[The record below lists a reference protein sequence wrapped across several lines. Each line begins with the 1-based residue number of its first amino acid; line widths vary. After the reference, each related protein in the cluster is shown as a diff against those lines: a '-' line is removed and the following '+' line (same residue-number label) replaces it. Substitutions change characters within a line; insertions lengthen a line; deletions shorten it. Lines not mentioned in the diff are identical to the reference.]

1 MNGMV
6 TRRQIVGA
14 EIVSDGRVHFRV
26 WAPKHKEVQVVLE
39 AGPDAPRGFAL
50 ESEAEGYF
58 AGAVAGAG
66 VGTRYRFRLGGSS
79 VQILPDPATR
89 YQPEGPCGPSEVID
103 PLCFRWTD
111 QAWQGIA
118 SVEGQ
123 VLYELH
129 VGTFTPQGTWTAALQ
144 QLPYL
149 ADLGITVLEIMPMA
163 EFPGSFGWG
172 YDGVDLFAPF
182 HGYGIPDDVRRL
194 VDRAHALGLGVI
206 LDVVYNHLGPEGN
219 VLGHYSDDY
228 FSRKYQSEWGDTFNF
243 DGPGSGPVRE
253 FVLANVAYWVEEF
266 HFDGMRV
273 DATQGLYDSSPVH
286 ILAQI
291 ARRMREAAGDRRI
304 LIVGESE
311 PQRAGLLRGA
321 DRGGIGFDML
331 WSDDFHHTA
340 TVAATG
346 NREAYYGDYL
356 GSPQELVSVLKRGW
370 LYQGQWDLRQGK
382 RRGSPALDI
391 APTAFIGYLQN
402 HDQIANTARGE
413 RLHARTTPGRFR
425 ALSALLLLGP
435 TTPLLFQGQEFAASS
450 LFLYFSDARPE
461 VTEQLRQGRR
471 KFLKQF
477 PSLATDQMQAQ
488 VPSPSH
494 HDLFDRSK
502 LNLAERDVG
511 SHAEA
516 LVLHRDLLLLRQR
529 DPTFR
534 AGQRRGAID
543 GAVLGPEALVIRW
556 FDPYGLGDDR
566 LLLVNLG
573 VELRLSVAAEPLL
586 APPSADRR
594 WRALWSSEEPRYG
607 GQGTAEPETEELN
620 WRLAGHAAVVMAP
633 APAVADEVRNPPGT
647 V

>member
-14 EIVSDGRVHFRV
+14 EIVSDGHVHFRV

-58 AGAVAGAG
+58 AGAVTGAG
-66 VGTRYRFRLGGSS
+66 GGTRYRFRLGGSS
-79 VQILPDPATR
+79 VQVLPDPASR

-149 ADLGITVLEIMPMA
+149 AELGITVLEIMPMA

-182 HGYGIPDDVRRL
+182 HGYGIPEDVRRF

-391 APTAFIGYLQN
+391 ADGIHWLPSEPRSDCQHGPRRA
-402 HDQIANTARGE
+402 TARE
-413 RLHARTTPGRFR
+413 D
-425 ALSALLLLGP
+425 
-435 TTPLLFQGQEFAASS
+435 
-450 LFLYFSDARPE
+450 DARP
-461 VTEQLRQGRR
+461 
-471 KFLKQF
+471 
-477 PSLATDQMQAQ
+477 
-488 VPSPSH
+488 VPRP
-494 HDLFDRSK
+494 
-502 LNLAERDVG
+502 ER
-511 SHAEA
+511 
-516 LVLHRDLLLLRQR
+516 
-529 DPTFR
+529 
-534 AGQRRGAID
+534 
-543 GAVLGPEALVIRW
+543 
-556 FDPYGLGDDR
+556 
-566 LLLVNLG
+566 
-573 VELRLSVAAEPLL
+573 
-586 APPSADRR
+586 PPSARPDDAAVVSRTGVCCVEPVSLLQRR
-594 WRALWSSEEPRYG
+594 PTGGYRAASPGPPEIPQAVPKPGDGPDAGSS
-607 GQGTAEPETEELN
+607 AEPEPS
-620 WRLAGHAAVVMAP
+620 RS
-633 APAVADEVRNPPGT
+633 VRSLEAQPCRA
-647 V
+647 

>member
-1 MNGMV
+1 MFR
-6 TRRQIVGA
+6 RRQPVGA
-14 EIVSDGRVHFRV
+14 EIVPDGSVHFRV
-26 WAPKHKEVQVVLE
+26 WAPKHREVEVVLE
-39 AGPDAPRGFAL
+39 AGPGAL
-50 ESEAEGYF
+50 RTLALDPEAEGYF
-58 AGAVAGAG
+58 GGAVAGASS
-66 VGTRYRFRLGGSS
+66 GTRYRFRLGGSS
-79 VQILPDPATR
+79 AEVLPDPASR
-89 YQPEGPCGPSEVID
+89 YQPEGPSGPSEVVD
-103 PLCFRWTD
+103 PLCFLWAD
-111 QAWQGIA
+111 QGWQGIA

-149 ADLGITVLEIMPMA
+149 AELGVTVLEIMPMS

-182 HGYGIPDDVRRL
+182 HGYGTPDDVRRF

-219 VLGHYSDDY
+219 VLGHFSDDY
-228 FSRKYQSEWGDTFNF
+228 SSRKYQSEWGDTFNF
-243 DGPGSGPVRE
+243 DGPGNGPVRE
-253 FVLANVAYWVEEF
+253 FVLANVAYWIQEF

-273 DATQGLYDSSPVH
+273 DATQGLYDSSPEH
-286 ILAQI
+286 ILTQI
-291 ARRMREAAGDRRI
+291 ARRMREAAGSRHI
-304 LIVGESE
+304 LVVGENE
-311 PQRAGLLRGA
+311 PQRAGLLRDA
-321 DRGGIGFDML
+321 ERGGIGFDML

-370 LYQGQWDLRQGK
+370 LYQGQWNLRQGK

-391 APTAFIGYLQN
+391 TPAAFIGYLQN
-402 HDQIANTARGE
+402 HDQVANTARGE

-450 LFLYFSDARPE
+450 LFLYFSDVRPE
-461 VTEQLRQGRR
+461 VTEQLRRGRR
-471 KFLKQF
+471 KFLEQF
-477 PSLATDQMQAQ
+477 PSLATEQMQEL
-488 VPSPSH
+488 VPRPNLP
-494 HDLFDRSK
+494 DLFHRSK
-502 LNLAERDVG
+502 LDFAERDVG

-516 LVLHRDLLLLRQR
+516 LALHRDLLRLRQR
-529 DPTFR
+529 DPIFR
-534 AGQRRGAID
+534 AGQRPGAVD

-556 FDPYGLGDDR
+556 FDPSKLGADR
-566 LLLVNLG
+566 LVVVNLG

-594 WRALWSSEEPRYG
+594 WRVLWSSEEPRYG
-607 GQGTAEPETEELN
+607 GSGTAEPETEELN
-620 WRLAGHAAVVMAP
+620 WLLAGHAAVVMAP
-633 APAVADEVRNPPGT
+633 VPAEADEVRNAPGT

>member
-1 MNGMV
+1 MIR
-6 TRRQIVGA
+6 RRQPIGA
-14 EIVSDGRVHFRV
+14 EIVSDRSVHFRV
-26 WAPKHKEVQVVLE
+26 WAPKHRRVEVVLE
-39 AGPDAPRGFAL
+39 AGPESPRAL
-50 ESEAEGYF
+50 ALQPEAEGYF
-58 AGAVAGAG
+58 AGTAAGASG
-66 VGTRYRFRLGGSS
+66 GTRYRFRLGGSS
-79 VQILPDPATR
+79 AEVLPDPASR

-103 PLCFRWTD
+103 PLCFHWTD
-111 QAWQGIA
+111 HAWRGIVSA
-118 SVEGQ
+118 EGQ
-123 VLYELH
+123 VIYELH
-129 VGTFTPQGTWTAALQ
+129 IGTFTPQGTWTAALQ
-144 QLPYL
+144 HLPYL
-149 ADLGITVLEIMPMA
+149 AELGVSVLEIMPLG

-172 YDGVDLFAPF
+172 YDGVNLFAPF
-182 HGYGIPDDVRRL
+182 HGYGTPDDVRRF
-194 VDRAHALGLGVI
+194 VDRAHALGLGVL
-206 LDVVYNHLGPEGN
+206 LDVVYNHVGSEGN
-219 VLGHYSDDY
+219 FLGNYSDDY
-228 FSRKYQSEWGDTFNF
+228 TSRRYQSEWGDTFNF
-243 DGPGSGPVRE
+243 DGPGNGPVRE

-273 DATQGLYDSSPVH
+273 DATQGLYDTSPEH
-286 ILAQI
+286 ILTQI
-291 ARRMREAAGDRRI
+291 ACRMRAAAGDRCI
-304 LIVGESE
+304 LVVGESE
-311 PQRAGLLRGA
+311 PQRAGLLRSA

-356 GSPQELVSVLKRGW
+356 GSPQELISLLKRGW

-391 APTAFIGYLQN
+391 APAAFISYLQN

-413 RLHARTTPGRFR
+413 RLHAITTPGRFR

-450 LFLYFSDARPE
+450 PFLYFSDARPE
-461 VTEQLRQGRR
+461 VTEQLRAGRR
-471 KFLKQF
+471 KFLEQF

-488 VPSPSH
+488 VPSPNRP
-494 HDLFDRSK
+494 DQFDRSK
-502 LNLAERDVG
+502 LDLTERDVG
-511 SHAEA
+511 SHALA
-516 LVLHRDLLLLRQR
+516 LALHRDLLRLRQR

-534 AGQRRGAID
+534 VGQRRGAID

-556 FDPYGLGDDR
+556 FDPSELGDDR

-586 APPSADRR
+586 APPAADRR
-594 WRALWSSEEPRYG
+594 WRVLWSSEEPRYG
-607 GQGTAEPETEELN
+607 GSGTAEPETEQLN

-633 APAVADEVRNPPGT
+633 VPAEADEVRNPPGT

>member
-66 VGTRYRFRLGGSS
+66 GGTRYRFRLGGSS
-79 VQILPDPATR
+79 GQVLPDPASR

-182 HGYGIPDDVRRL
+182 HGYGIPDDVRRF

-273 DATQGLYDSSPVH
+273 DAIQGLYDSSPVH

-311 PQRAGLLRGA
+311 PQRAGLLRGE

-370 LYQGQWDLRQGK
+370 LYQGQWD
-382 RRGSPALDI
+382 
-391 APTAFIGYLQN
+391 F
-402 HDQIANTARGE
+402 ARGNGVAV
-413 RLHARTTPGRFR
+413 RRWISRRRHSLATFRTTIRLPTRPAASDCTRGRR
-425 ALSALLLLGP
+425 QAGSAPCRLLLLGP
-435 TTPLLFQGQEFAASS
+435 TPPLLFQGQEFAASS

-534 AGQRRGAID
+534 AGQHGA
-543 GAVLGPEALVIRW
+543 
-556 FDPYGLGDDR
+556 
-566 LLLVNLG
+566 LLMV
-573 VELRLSVAAEPLL
+573 RCL
-586 APPSADRR
+586 APRH
-594 WRALWSSEEPRYG
+594 W
-607 GQGTAEPETEELN
+607 
-620 WRLAGHAAVVMAP
+620 
-633 APAVADEVRNPPGT
+633 
-647 V
+647 

>member
-1 MNGMV
+1 M
-6 TRRQIVGA
+6 
-14 EIVSDGRVHFRV
+14 
-26 WAPKHKEVQVVLE
+26 
-39 AGPDAPRGFAL
+39 
-50 ESEAEGYF
+50 
-58 AGAVAGAG
+58 
-66 VGTRYRFRLGGSS
+66 
-79 VQILPDPATR
+79 
-89 YQPEGPCGPSEVID
+89 ID

-182 HGYGIPDDVRRL
+182 HGYGIPDDVRRF

-273 DATQGLYDSSPVH
+273 DAIQGLYDSSPVH

-331 WSDDFHHTA
+331 WSDDFHHTT

-391 APTAFIGYLQN
+391 APSAFIGYLQN

-425 ALSALLLLGP
+425 ALCASFCSA
-435 TTPLLFQGQEFAASS
+435 
-450 LFLYFSDARPE
+450 
-461 VTEQLRQGRR
+461 RR
-471 KFLKQF
+471 RRCCFK
-477 PSLATDQMQAQ
+477 
-488 VPSPSH
+488 
-494 HDLFDRSK
+494 DRS
-502 LNLAERDVG
+502 
-511 SHAEA
+511 
-516 LVLHRDLLLLRQR
+516 LLR
-529 DPTFR
+529 R
-534 AGQRRGAID
+534 ACFSTSATPDRRLPSSFARAAGNSSSSSQAWRRTRCRLKCRARAITICSI
-543 GAVLGPEALVIRW
+543 ARSSTLPSVTSARTPRRW
-556 FDPYGLGDDR
+556 CCTATSCCFDS
-566 LLLVNLG
+566 
-573 VELRLSVAAEPLL
+573 EIRLSVPA
-586 APPSADRR
+586 SAG
-594 WRALWSSEEPRYG
+594 RY
-607 GQGTAEPETEELN
+607 
-620 WRLAGHAAVVMAP
+620 
-633 APAVADEVRNPPGT
+633 
-647 V
+647 

>member
-1 MNGMV
+1 
-6 TRRQIVGA
+6 
-14 EIVSDGRVHFRV
+14 
-26 WAPKHKEVQVVLE
+26 
-39 AGPDAPRGFAL
+39 
-50 ESEAEGYF
+50 
-58 AGAVAGAG
+58 
-66 VGTRYRFRLGGSS
+66 
-79 VQILPDPATR
+79 
-89 YQPEGPCGPSEVID
+89 
-103 PLCFRWTD
+103 
-111 QAWQGIA
+111 
-118 SVEGQ
+118 

-129 VGTFTPQGTWTAALQ
+129 VGTFTPQGTWTVALQ
-144 QLPYL
+144 QLSYL
-149 ADLGITVLEIMPMA
+149 AELGVTVLEIMPMA

-182 HGYGIPDDVRRL
+182 HGYGTPDDVRRFI
-194 VDRAHALGLGVI
+194 DRAHALGLGVI
-206 LDVVYNHLGPEGN
+206 LDVVYNHLGPECN
-219 VLGHYSDDY
+219 FLGRYSDDY
-228 FSRKYQSEWGDTFNF
+228 SSRRYQSEWGHTFNF
-243 DGPGSGPVRE
+243 DGPDSGPVRE
-253 FVLANVAYWVEEF
+253 FVLANVAYWVEEY

-273 DATQGLYDSSPVH
+273 DATQGLFDSSPEH

-291 ARRMREAAGDRRI
+291 ARRMRAAAGGRRI
-304 LIVGESE
+304 LVVGESE

-356 GSPQELVSVLKRGW
+356 GLPQELVSVLKRGW

-391 APTAFIGYLQN
+391 APAAFIGFLQN

-413 RLHARTTPGRFR
+413 RLHAKTTPGRFR

-450 LFLYFSDARPE
+450 LFLYFSDTQAE

-471 KFLKQF
+471 KSLKQF

-488 VPSPSH
+488 VPSPNRP
-494 HDLFDRSK
+494 DQFERSK
-502 LNLAERDVG
+502 LDLAEREIG

-516 LVLHRDLLLLRQR
+516 LALHRDLLQLRRR

-556 FDPYGLGDDR
+556 FDPFGLGDDR

-586 APPSADRR
+586 APPVADRR
-594 WRALWSSEEPRYG
+594 WRVLWSSDEPRYG
-607 GQGTAEPETEELN
+607 GGGTAEPETEVLN

-633 APAVADEVRNPPGT
+633 VPAEADEVRNTPGT

>member
-1 MNGMV
+1 MV
-6 TRRQIVGA
+6 TRRQPVGA
-14 EIVSDGRVHFRV
+14 EIVSDGHVHFRV
-26 WAPKHKEVQVVLE
+26 WAPKHREVEVVLE
-39 AGPDAPRGFAL
+39 ACPDAPRAFAL
-50 ESEAEGYF
+50 EPEAEGYF

-66 VGTRYRFRLGGSS
+66 GGTRYRFRLGGSS
-79 VQILPDPATR
+79 AQVLPDPASR

-129 VGTFTPQGTWTAALQ
+129 VGTFTPRGTWTAALQ

-149 ADLGITVLEIMPMA
+149 AELGITVLEIMPLA

-172 YDGVDLFAPF
+172 YDGVNLFAPF
-182 HGYGIPDDVRRL
+182 HGYGIPDDVRRF

-219 VLGHYSDDY
+219 VLKHYSDDY

-253 FVLANVAYWVEEF
+253 FILANVAYWVEEF

-273 DATQGLYDSSPVH
+273 DATQGLYDSSPEH

-291 ARRMREAAGDRRI
+291 ARRMRAAAGDRRI
-304 LIVGESE
+304 LVVGESE

-391 APTAFIGYLQN
+391 APAAFIGYLQN
-402 HDQIANTARGE
+402 HDQIANTARSE

-425 ALSALLLLGP
+425 TLSALLLLGP

-450 LFLYFSDARPE
+450 PFLYFSDARPE
-461 VTEQLRQGRR
+461 VGEQLRQGRR
-471 KFLKQF
+471 KFLEQF
-477 PSLATDQMQAQ
+477 PSLATDQMQAR
-488 VPSPSH
+488 VPSPSR

-502 LNLAERDVG
+502 LDPAERDVG

-516 LVLHRDLLLLRQR
+516 LALHRDLLLLRQR

-534 AGQRRGAID
+534 AGQRRGAVD

-633 APAVADEVRNPPGT
+633 VPAEADEVRNLPGT